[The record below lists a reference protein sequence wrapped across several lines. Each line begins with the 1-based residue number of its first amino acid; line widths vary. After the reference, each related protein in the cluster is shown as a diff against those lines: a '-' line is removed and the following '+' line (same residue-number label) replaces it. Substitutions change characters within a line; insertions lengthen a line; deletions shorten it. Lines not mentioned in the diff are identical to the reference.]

1 MNNKFDRVDM
11 DEDNSEFEFTL
22 DPKFMKMID
31 NLKIISPIVYSKWQT
46 LPNFKWGPRPNLLK
60 GNTSKE
66 HVWIETNHYFSFG
79 ETSLA

>member
-31 NLKIISPIVYSKWQT
+31 NLKIISPIVYSK
-46 LPNFKWGPRPNLLK
+46 
-60 GNTSKE
+60 
-66 HVWIETNHYFSFG
+66 
-79 ETSLA
+79 